1 MEQNKKKRFQNL
13 KTGFFVFLPFVLFVV
28 IIIWII
34 KLLLGSVSWIIEL
47 LPTEF
52 VQKWTPMALDALS
65 IVILLFVVW
74 FVGVVVNHY
83 YLGTKLKNWFMPVI
97 QKIPLLNTLFK
108 ISSQVKT
115 TLETSN
121 SFKSVVLL
129 EYPSAGI
136 FSLGFVTNENV
147 EVFAK
152 KIGKDGMIAVFI
164 PTAPNPANG
173 NLVLVQKNKVIST
186 DVPVAT
192 AIGYVVSMGTAGA
205 TEKVLSESQES
216 PVSQWDS
223 FFINIIQIQHPILF
237 YHQPPQPHPP
247 PHPDENHPPNDE
259 PQLNHH
265 DELYDPDEYAGD
277 DTPFVWLFIYLIEL
291 FRLSKSPSNQSISS
305 NNSGVIFL
313 INCE

>member
-152 KIGKDGMIAVFI
+152 KIGKDDMIAVFI

-223 FFINIIQIQHPILF
+223 FF
-237 YHQPPQPHPP
+237 Y
-247 PHPDENHPPNDE
+247 
-259 PQLNHH
+259 
-265 DELYDPDEYAGD
+265 
-277 DTPFVWLFIYLIEL
+277 IYT
-291 FRLSKSPSNQSISS
+291 Q
-305 NNSGVIFL
+305 
-313 INCE
+313 